1 MNRLAD
7 LRAEYAN
14 LVAATKYRGE
24 TLKAVE
30 QELSESRASQHVART
45 AGMIGLVDT
54 PDAGTRPVGPGKTM
68 IAAAGFGG
76 GLMIAA
82 AIVFL
87 TVVPGSRVE
96 PQRRGAFVGEAAPR
110 QRTPSEK
117 LTFRQALERVA
128 GHPI

>member
-30 QELSESRASQHVART
+30 QELSESRASQRVART
-45 AGMIGLVDT
+45 ASMISLVDT

-87 TVVPGSRVE
+87 TVVPGTQASPR
-96 PQRRGAFVGEAAPR
+96 RRGAFVREAAPP
-110 QRTPSEK
+110 QRVASRK
-117 LTFRQALERVA
+117 LTLRQALERVA
-128 GHPI
+128 GNPI